1 MAFLKRLGF
10 FLVGLSIGIV
20 FLTFFFKK
28 KTEETGTEFCYFPNC
43 RVLKDLR
50 SKPLTYSEDIKDLL
64 ASNELDSLDINSFFR
79 NGEIDFGKS
88 NAKSVPC
95 RTYVIEGAIK
105 DKKAILEVKNCPS
118 KVIVERI
125 TKFHQIN

>member
-1 MAFLKRLGF
+1 MAFIKRLGF

-50 SKPLTYSEDIKDLL
+50 SKPIVYSEDINALL
-64 ASNELDSLDINSFFR
+64 ATNKLDTLDINTFFR
-79 NGEIDFGKS
+79 NGDIDFGKS
-88 NAKSVPC
+88 NAKTVPC
-95 RTYVIEGAIK
+95 RTYVIEGSIK
-105 DKKAILEVKNCPS
+105 QKKAILEVKNCPS
-118 KVIVERI
+118 KVIVERV
-125 TKFHQIN
+125 TDL